1 MGKKLQYYIKWK
13 GYGHNDDTWK
23 PAENLQ
29 HAQKAIKEYYDKH
42 PQAIKTVSATI
53 FALAS

>member
-1 MGKKLQYYIKWK
+1 MGKKLQYYIWWK
-13 GYGHNDDTWK
+13 GYRHNNDTWE

-42 PQAIKTVSATI
+42 PQAIRTVSTTI